1 MNNDSRVQQLINSIL
16 EIERD
21 YLKDRLNPEAV
32 AKKQAVKAILEKVE
46 EVMKDED

>member
-1 MNNDSRVQQLINSIL
+1 MNNDPRVEQLINSIL

-32 AKKQAVKAILEKVE
+32 AKKQAVKAILDKVE
-46 EVMKDED
+46 DVMQNEN